1 MNKKIQKLA
10 AVLLFLLIFLLNN
23 LVVSAEPAEEENAE
37 FKQIKAELTQRISK
51 QALSQ
56 CRQALVPLFDIE
68 LKEFFEFLEA
78 NFQNKSSNSS
88 LTNIAIARFR
98 DYKRN
103 LNNYFAELNPAYD
116 AELGTESYKA
126 ASANYL
132 TCSKIKDEY
141 FDLAKKILIDHI
153 KTTSAEKKT
162 SVMLE
167 KYQAINNRL
176 RDLNMEISQLYGYFM
191 VFKEKL
197 PGFLQ
202 QCVSS

>member
-1 MNKKIQKLA
+1 MTQKFVA
-10 AVLLFLLIFLLNN
+10 ALVFLLIFSLDNS
-23 LVVSAEPAEEENAE
+23 VVFAEEENAE
-37 FKQIKAELTQRISK
+37 FGQIKAELTKRISE

-68 LKEFFEFLEA
+68 LKEFFEFLET

-103 LNNYFAELNPAYD
+103 LNNYFAELNPAYG
-116 AELGTESYKA
+116 AEQSTETYKA
-126 ASANYL
+126 ANANYL

-141 FDLAKKILIDHI
+141 FELAKKMLIDHV
-153 KTTSAEKKT
+153 KTTSAEKKA
-162 SVMLE
+162 SLMLE
-167 KYQAINNRL
+167 KYQAINGKL
-176 RDLNMEISQLYGYFM
+176 RDLNVEIAQLYGYFM
-191 VFKEKL
+191 AFKEKL

-202 QCVSS
+202 QCINL

>member
-1 MNKKIQKLA
+1 M
-10 AVLLFLLIFLLNN
+10 FLLIFLLNN
-23 LVVSAEPAEEENAE
+23 LVVFAEPAEEENAE
-37 FKQIKAELTQRISK
+37 FKQIKAELTQRLSK
-51 QALSQ
+51 QVLSQ

-167 KYQAINNRL
+167 KYQAINSRL

-191 VFKEKL
+191 AFKEKL